1 MSAEEALFSCYRE
14 WRRLAVAVGKAIRVR
29 NWNFLQECQQV
40 IQKLQPE
47 ITRLTRETRSE
58 WQQSGAD
65 LTGKEENLKA
75 VISELIELGQ
85 RNRSLLQAARR
96 AAQPEGE
103 RLEQAGQNLR
113 RLQQSYT
120 VAHPAAWT
128 SFS

>member
-1 MSAEEALFSCYRE
+1 MSAEEALLGCYRE

-65 LTGKEENLKA
+65 LASKEENLKA

-113 RLQQSYT
+113 RLQQSYM
-120 VAHPAAWT
+120 VARPAAWT